1 MEYSEEDEVRDEMC
15 IRIIYCDFSGQ
26 ERLHPVIKGWRG
38 ENGLM
43 GRVLE
48 ADRRCDSGG
57 GRDAGGQLG

>member
-1 MEYSEEDEVRDEMC
+1 MRDEMC

-48 ADRRCDSGG
+48 TDRRCDSGG
-57 GRDAGGQLG
+57 GRDASGQLG